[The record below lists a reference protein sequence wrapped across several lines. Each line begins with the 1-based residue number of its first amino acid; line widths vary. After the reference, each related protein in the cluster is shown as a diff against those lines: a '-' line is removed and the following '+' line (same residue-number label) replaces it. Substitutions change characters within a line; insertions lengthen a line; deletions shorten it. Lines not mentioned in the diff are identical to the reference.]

1 MTQQLLILGAGGH
14 ARVLIEALRQG
25 GHVPA
30 GLVDADP
37 SLTGT
42 RIMGIPVLGT
52 DEAILGYP
60 PEEVRLVNGL
70 GSVASM
76 ARRKELYLGL
86 FRRGYRFATV
96 LHPFT
101 AIASDVELGDG
112 IQVMAG
118 AVLQVGVRVGEDCI
132 INTRASVDHDCI
144 IGNHVH
150 IAPGVTVSGGVC
162 IEDDVHIG
170 TGATLIQGV
179 RIGRGSTIGAGAVVV
194 RNVSPG
200 ATAYGVPAREVA
212 R

>member
-1 MTQQLLILGAGGH
+1 MSKPLLVLGAGGH

-25 GHVPA
+25 GHDPA
-30 GLVDADP
+30 GLFDADP
-37 SLTGT
+37 ALTGT
-42 RIMGIPVLGT
+42 KVMGLPVLGT
-52 DEAILGYP
+52 DEALLEYH
-60 PEEVRLVNGL
+60 PEEVRLVNGI
-70 GSVASM
+70 GSVAST
-76 ARRKELYLGL
+76 ARRRELYLQL
-86 FRRGYRFATV
+86 HLRGYRFATV
-96 LHPFT
+96 LHPFSS
-101 AIASDVELGDG
+101 IASDVELGDG
-112 IQVMAG
+112 TQVMAG

-150 IAPGVTVSGGVC
+150 IAPGVTVSGGVR

-170 TGATLIQGV
+170 TGATLIQGL
-179 RIGRGSTIGAGAVVV
+179 RIGRGSTIGAGSVVV